1 MEIIYHLHQ
10 VSAEEDPLFIDQYVL
25 PIFNDLPEQKK
36 KFETKSLHVGLNN
49 LGSTCYLNSML
60 QILNAV
66 APFRNG
72 ILQAKS
78 EAPLVKQL
86 KTMFSYLYFSERL
99 DYVPD

>member
-1 MEIIYHLHQ
+1 
-10 VSAEEDPLFIDQYVL
+10 
-25 PIFNDLPEQKK
+25 
-36 KFETKSLHVGLNN
+36 
-49 LGSTCYLNSML
+49 ML

-86 KTMFSYLYFSERL
+86 KNMFSYLFFSERL
-99 DYVPD
+99 DYVPDLLLNSFVPPILKGIQQDTT

>member
-1 MEIIYHLHQ
+1 
-10 VSAEEDPLFIDQYVL
+10 
-25 PIFNDLPEQKK
+25 
-36 KFETKSLHVGLNN
+36 
-49 LGSTCYLNSML
+49 ML

-72 ILQAKS
+72 IVQAKS

-86 KTMFSYLYFSERL
+86 KNMFSYLYFSERL